1 MRVPAQQS
9 KPYSF
14 GGKFFIRE
22 GASSQQM
29 SREEIR
35 EFFFKEGPHPDSTKH
50 ACREVFDLE
59 RDLTDGELLELGSLN
74 EPGLPAEGLE
84 PVD

>member
-1 MRVPAQQS
+1 MEVESVGEVLCITVPAQHG

-29 SREEIR
+29 SRGEIR
-35 EFFFKEGPHPDSTKH
+35 EFF
-50 ACREVFDLE
+50 
-59 RDLTDGELLELGSLN
+59 
-74 EPGLPAEGLE
+74 
-84 PVD
+84 